1 VQLLASYTK
10 ANDQDKA
17 ECEIELKKVKL
28 FALAGDLSFLQCTQ
42 EWLLWVIFL
51 EAFSGV
57 TSQDIDG
64 LLLIS
69 GVFFFFFFFF
79 LSFNFIDILP
89 FLFACS
95 KFSSELLKSSLLPR
109 VIFFFFNLF
118 GN

>member
-79 LSFNFIDILP
+79 FFYF
-89 FLFACS
+89 FLY
-95 KFSSELLKSSLLPR
+95 LKL
-109 VIFFFFNLF
+109 IFWF
-118 GN
+118 